1 MAPSWLIKINAKQ
14 INYKNRVKQLNR
26 KRMAQDCV
34 VVWKGQGEEEALFN
48 LFYFMWYKVGLG
60 KFVKELVQ

>member
-14 INYKNRVKQLNR
+14 INYKNIVKQFDR

-34 VVWKGQGEEEALFN
+34 VIWKGARRRGSFI
-48 LFYFMWYKVGLG
+48 
-60 KFVKELVQ
+60 